1 MTIIYLRRHVSLR
14 ADSVVKLNV
23 DGIRDYVVPDGQ
35 SEIAYGAGTISLH
48 EDIFWLQVPMS
59 NGRLALRADYFHV
72 KVR

>member
-48 EDIFWLQVPMS
+48 EDIF
-59 NGRLALRADYFHV
+59 
-72 KVR
+72 